1 MNIIKIEHDRIWVII
16 KKDLLILEKEVK
28 KILEDFERRLELNE
42 L

>member
-1 MNIIKIEHDRIWVII
+1 VWVII
-16 KKDLLILEKEVK
+16 KKDLPLLETEVK